1 MFSHQYLRKVAIWKI
16 KSGFFTLVCFW
27 QVDKLSGCSAP
38 TNTWTSSGTHLCHG
52 IWELYFVIVVAAL
65 KAEALSGGHKLCSR
79 FLVNVFL
86 PHFFLF
92 LRCLCTAVLHACYAA
107 QERNV
112 APKVRSAAW
121 NSRQRNARLFTS
133 AGPMFRDLS
142 LLKFSTEGSG
152 SELVLFFLLACCS
165 FYDRDEVSIDL

>member
-52 IWELYFVIVVAAL
+52 IWELYFVVVVAAL

-86 PHFFLF
+86 PHFFYFSVVFAQLSF
-92 LRCLCTAVLHACYAA
+92 TLAMLHKSAMLHPKCEALREILVNETRVCLLVQGPCFAILVFSNSQL
-107 QERNV
+107 
-112 APKVRSAAW
+112 KVQVV
-121 NSRQRNARLFTS
+121 N
-133 AGPMFRDLS
+133 
-142 LLKFSTEGSG
+142 
-152 SELVLFFLLACCS
+152 
-165 FYDRDEVSIDL
+165 